1 MADRHLIDRAIAAV
15 VLVAA
20 SPLLLAAALGIAAS
34 SPGPVLYR
42 ARRAG
47 LGGRDF
53 TMYKFR
59 TMHVNATGAAITAGR
74 DPRVFA
80 FGALLRR
87 LKIDEL
93 PQLWNIVRGEMAIV
107 GPRPEDPRLVAEH
120 YTAEQWRTLDVL
132 PGLTSPGSLYN
143 YTHGDALLQG
153 EDPER
158 AYVERLLP
166 VKLGLEQAYVRRAS
180 FAYDAALVL
189 RTVAIIAQIAAGRR
203 RFPDPPEMAEARR
216 LARRSPAESERPVPR
231 VDERSRTV
239 GSLPPSQHASL
250 RADGGP
256 PSRDRT

>member
-1 MADRHLIDRAIAAV
+1 M
-15 VLVAA
+15 
-20 SPLLLAAALGIAAS
+20 LAAALGIAAS
-34 SPGPVLYR
+34 SPGPVTYR

-47 LGGRDF
+47 LGGREF

-80 FGALLRR
+80 FGALLRK

-93 PQLWNIVRGEMAIV
+93 PQLWNVVRGEMAIV

-120 YTAEQWRTLDVL
+120 YTAAQWQTLDVL

-166 VKLGLEQAYVRRAS
+166 VKLGLEQVYVRRAS
-180 FAYDAALVL
+180 LAYDAALVL

-216 LARRSPAESERPVPR
+216 LAEGAAEDRARPLRLVDDRPRAPGRAGGAAAPGAGRRGAGRPEAGRPDAPR
-231 VDERSRTV
+231 GEA
-239 GSLPPSQHASL
+239 G
-250 RADGGP
+250 RA
-256 PSRDRT
+256 